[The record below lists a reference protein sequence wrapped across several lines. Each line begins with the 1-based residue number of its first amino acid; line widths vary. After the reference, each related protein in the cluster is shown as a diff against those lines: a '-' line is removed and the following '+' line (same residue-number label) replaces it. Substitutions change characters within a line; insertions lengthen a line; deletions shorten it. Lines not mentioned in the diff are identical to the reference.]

1 MSRVWIDVVIKNPDM
16 GRSVSLK
23 ALINTDATLTVVPR
37 KIVEKLK
44 LPLIGKRAVATAK
57 GVAEFDECLGIL
69 EIMGRKAFSHM
80 LVSDEIDVV
89 LIGTV
94 ALETLGFE
102 IDPVTGKLK
111 EAKIYLL

>member
-57 GVAEFDECLGIL
+57 GVAEFDECLGVI
-69 EIMGRKAFSHM
+69 EIMGRKAYLHM

-89 LIGTV
+89 SIDTV
-94 ALETLGFE
+94 ALGILGFE
-102 IDPVTGKLK
+102 IDPATGELR
-111 EAKIYLL
+111 EARIFLL